1 MNWIWTIIAGVVV
14 GLLGKLFAPGD
25 KDNVP
30 ILLVVL
36 LGIVGVVVG
45 RLAAEQLGVAH
56 TPGGDWM
63 KWAIQIGLA
72 VILVMIT
79 SVALARRGTRAP
91 RV

>member
-1 MNWIWTIIAGVVV
+1 MDWMWTIIAGVVV
-14 GLLGKLFAPGD
+14 GLLGKFFAPGD

-30 ILLVVL
+30 LLLVVL
-36 LGIVGVVVG
+36 LGVVGVVVG
-45 RLAAEQLGVAH
+45 RLLAHQLGVEDTA
-56 TPGGDWM
+56 GGDWM

-72 VILVMIT
+72 VVLVMIA